1 MENSINVYYK
11 ESPTTEKCIDVVV
24 ENSRI
29 YKRYYSKRNFKSNVD
44 INNFIYHIVVKEGF
58 VLDKSNSDCSE
69 FVDIKT
75 GLIRYIFWFNNS
87 VEKLYFE
94 EIGNINIDDNSMF
107 F

>member
-11 ESPTTEKCIDVVV
+11 ESPTFEKCIDVIV
-24 ENSRI
+24 ENDKI
-29 YKRYYSKRNFKSNVD
+29 YKKYYSKRNFKSNID
-44 INNFIYHIVVKEGF
+44 IHEFIYNIIVNDGF
-58 VLDKSNSDCSE
+58 VLDKSNADCSE

-87 VEKLYFE
+87 VEKLYLE
-94 EIGNINIDDNSMF
+94 EIGNINIDENSIF